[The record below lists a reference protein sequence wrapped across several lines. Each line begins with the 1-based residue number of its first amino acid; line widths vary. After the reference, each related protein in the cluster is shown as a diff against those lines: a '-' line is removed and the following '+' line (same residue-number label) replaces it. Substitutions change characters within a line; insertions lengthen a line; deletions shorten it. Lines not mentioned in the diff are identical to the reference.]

1 MMLRAY
7 KQTLLNPVVFEGIGL
22 HSGKRSKITILPN
35 QEEKG
40 IIFKRIDLHKN
51 NTIVADYKNVS
62 STTLST
68 TLMNQHGV
76 KVSTVEHLLAALF
89 IAGVDC
95 ARIEIDSEE
104 VPIMDGSAKE
114 FLSVLRKVKLKKLNK
129 QIEYIKIL
137 EKIELIDGERKIEI
151 SPKDTFEVDFELKFE
166 NKIIGNQRNNINFQ
180 SENLSEVEESRTFC
194 LYEDIQK
201 IKKMGLAKGGNLD
214 NAIVV
219 DKDKIINSDGLRNK
233 KEFVNHKILDLA
245 GDFFLSNYRIL
256 GSVYCFQGGHQFSN
270 LFLHKLLNQKNK
282 YKIFVL
288 ESNPEKN
295 RIYLKSNFKLAA
307 NA

>member
-1 MMLRAY
+1 MLRAC
-7 KQTLLNPVVFEGIGL
+7 KQTLTNPVVFEGIGL
-22 HSGKRSKITILPN
+22 HSGKRSKITILPE
-35 QEEKG
+35 QEANG
-40 IIFKRIDLHKN
+40 IVFKRIDLHKN

-95 ARIEIDSEE
+95 AKIEIDSEE

-114 FLSVLRKVKLKKLNK
+114 FLSVLRKVKLKKLNE
-129 QIEYIKIL
+129 QIKYIKVL

-219 DKDKIINSDGLRNK
+219 DKDKIINDDGLRNK

-270 LFLHKLLNQKNK
+270 LFLHKLLKQKNK

-288 ESNPEKN
+288 DSNLEKN
-295 RIYLKSNFKLAA
+295 RIYFKSNLKLAA

>member
-1 MMLRAY
+1 MLRAN
-7 KQTLLNPVVFEGIGL
+7 KQTLTNPVVFKGIGL
-22 HSGKRSKITILPN
+22 HSGKRSKITILPD
-35 QEEKG
+35 QEANG
-40 IIFKRIDLHKN
+40 IVFKRTDLQKN

-95 ARIEIDSEE
+95 AKIEIDSEE

-114 FLSVLRKVKLKKLNK
+114 FLSVLRNVKLKKLNK
-129 QIEYIKIL
+129 SIKYIKVL

-194 LYEDIQK
+194 LFEDIQK

-219 DKDKIINSDGLRNK
+219 GKDKIINNDGLRNK
-233 KEFVNHKILDLA
+233 KEFVNHKILDLV

-270 LFLHKLLNQKNK
+270 LFLHKLFKQKDK
-282 YKIFVL
+282 YEIFVM

-295 RIYLKSNFKLAA
+295 SIYLKSNLKLAA
-307 NA
+307 SA